1 MHRPSGTTVVTAVL
15 GALSL
20 FGIVWSHDTKR
31 TGPLPQATPVAATDV
46 GAAFQMH
53 SGAWRARPA
62 LIEEPIGP
70 AQVSAAF
77 LAPQAPTAVDAALSA
92 PAPPATMSA
101 VAPPSTVRLVPT
113 QKIARQV
120 EPPMPLGQALPAE
133 ADEPP
138 ETVADK
144 APAVRTPAPP
154 RGADGALRAG
164 RRGGF
169 LHCGP
174 RRAPHFDRSLSAESA
189 RTRPAAQRRH
199 ADPAQVR
206 ARRLQG
212 TREERLVSEANSA
225 TSPPS
230 ASDPSDA
237 ASS

>member
-77 LAPQAPTAVDAALSA
+77 LVPQAPTAVDAALSA
-92 PAPPATMSA
+92 PAAPATMPA

-144 APAVRTPAPP
+144 APAARTPAPP
-154 RGADGALRAG
+154 EGRMALSGPDATAASSTADRAG
-164 RRGGF
+164 RRTSTD
-169 LHCGP
+169 HSAP
-174 RRAPHFDRSLSAESA
+174 RALEHAPQPNVVTPIQPKFGLDVFKEL
-189 RTRPAAQRRH
+189 
-199 ADPAQVR
+199 
-206 ARRLQG
+206 
-212 TREERLVSEANSA
+212 ERNGS
-225 TSPPS
+225 
-230 ASDPSDA
+230 
-237 ASS
+237 